1 MTMLTRVRAVVFGA
15 AATEAAAAVH
25 NGGRTRTTMR
35 HAVAGIAV
43 ASVLA
48 GCGVNSPMASAASA
62 NAVIKSV
69 KFDDASGV
77 RSALQAGF
85 DPNTTDPQGMP
96 LLVLAAREKSEKVTE
111 VLLADS
117 RIDVEKTDSAGE
129 NAMMLAAIVK
139 DAPIVQMLIAK
150 GAKVDKPG
158 WTPLHYAA
166 STGDDNVVTMLLNA
180 HADVNAKSPN
190 DTTPLMM
197 AARGGFAS
205 TIQLL
210 VQHGANPLAKNQ
222 LGMTALDFGK
232 RYSEPDSVKL
242 LTGIEQQYRA
252 QHPQAAQ

>member
-1 MTMLTRVRAVVFGA
+1 MLTRMRAVVLGA
-15 AATEAAAAVH
+15 AAMESATTVRGGARARSAMRHAAAAVS
-25 NGGRTRTTMR
+25 
-35 HAVAGIAV
+35 VV
-43 ASVLA
+43 SVLA
-48 GCGVNSPMASAASA
+48 GCGVNSQMASAASTDS
-62 NAVIKSV
+62 VIKSV
-69 KFDDASGV
+69 KFDDAPAV
-77 RSALQAGF
+77 QKALQAGF

-96 LLVLAAREKSEKVTE
+96 LRVLAAREKSEKVTE

-117 RIDVEKTDSAGE
+117 RTDVEKTDHSGE

-166 STGDDNVVTMLLNA
+166 STGDDNVVTILLNA

-210 VQHGANPLAKNQ
+210 VQHGANPLAKHQ

-242 LTGIEQQYRA
+242 LTGIEQQYRT
-252 QHPQAAQ
+252 QHPQVVQ

>member
-1 MTMLTRVRAVVFGA
+1 MTTLHAAGERKRVRGSVRQALAGV
-15 AATEAAAAVH
+15 AAV
-25 NGGRTRTTMR
+25 
-35 HAVAGIAV
+35 
-43 ASVLA
+43 SVLA
-48 GCGVNSPMASAASA
+48 GCGVNAQMASAASPD
-62 NAVIKSV
+62 AVIKAV
-69 KFDDASGV
+69 KFDDDAAV
-77 RSALQAGF
+77 RRALQAGF
-85 DPNTTDPQGMP
+85 DPNTVDPQGMP
-96 LLVLAAREKSEKVTE
+96 LLALAAREKSEKVTG

-117 RIDVEKTDSAGE
+117 RTDADKTDAAGE

-166 STGDDNVVTMLLNA
+166 STGDDDIVTMLLTA
-180 HADVNAKSPN
+180 HADVNARSPN

-197 AARGGFAS
+197 AARGGYAS

-242 LTGIEQQYRA
+242 LTGIEQQYRT